1 MKSVNPVFVSALYYG
16 INKGIGEVMGSGGMV
31 LSRVTSK
38 AMLEFLREK
47 GILHENMSDDEVK
60 ELFVKVLGLSEDLE
74 IQEDEMEVSFVIVKP
89 TLVDFLK
96 KVTEENIKPYICPFI
111 HILAKVYENGK
122 DYKLMLEDVFPEG
135 DVVKLKFKKVR

>member
-74 IQEDEMEVSFVIVKP
+74 IQEDEMEVSFVVVKP

>member
-16 INKGIGEVMGSGGMV
+16 INKGICEVMGSGGMV

-38 AMLEFLREK
+38 AMLDFLREK
-47 GILHENMSDDEVK
+47 GILHENMSKDEVK

-74 IQEDEMEVSFVIVKP
+74 IQENEREVFFVVVKP
-89 TLVDFLK
+89 TLVDFLNK
-96 KVTEENIKPYICPFI
+96 LMEENIKPYICPFI

-122 DYKLMLEDVFPEG
+122 DYKLMLEEVFPGG
-135 DVVKLKFKKVR
+135 DRVRLKFKKIR

>member
-1 MKSVNPVFVSALYYG
+1 MKSVNPLFVSALYYG

-74 IQEDEMEVSFVIVKP
+74 IQEDEMEVSFVVVKP

-122 DYKLMLEDVFPEG
+122 DYKLMLEDIFPEG
-135 DVVKLKFKKVR
+135 DIVKLKFKKVR

>member
-1 MKSVNPVFVSALYYG
+1 MKSVNPLFVSALYYG

-74 IQEDEMEVSFVIVKP
+74 IQEDEMEVSFVVVKP

>member
-1 MKSVNPVFVSALYYG
+1 MKSVNPLFVSALYYG